1 MHIRTASDRALLV
14 EAAGLDEAMSLHR
27 AWTGMTGVV
36 ELVPAARTVL
46 VHFDPLVISAAD
58 LAALLAATVPDA
70 AASGAAGEVTIAVR
84 YDGADLAEVAG
95 LLGVSVEEVVRRHV
109 AAHWTVAFTG
119 FAPGFGYL
127 VGDDPLCDVP
137 RRASPRTRVPAGSV
151 GLAGRFTGA
160 YPRESP
166 GGWQLIGT
174 TDARLWDVHR
184 EPPALLV
191 PGTRVRFVAAPHT
204 APAAPPRQPTSSAA
218 APAATSARRLEVL
231 RPGLQLLVQD
241 RGRPGLAHLG
251 VSPSGA
257 ADRTAMR
264 DANRAVGNDRHA
276 AVLECIPPVAL
287 RVHGEGVVAVTGA
300 VAEIL
305 VTGDAGQS
313 RAIPHGIP
321 FAVADGDVI
330 ELGPPVRG
338 VRCVIGVRGGIRAP
352 VELGSRATDTL
363 SGLGPAPLA
372 AGDVVEIGADAAHAV
387 EPQPLP
393 RALPASGDL
402 VVLDVTL
409 GPRDDWFTAA
419 ALRAL
424 SDQEWTVTTR
434 SDRVGIR
441 LLGKTALE
449 RCVAGELPSE
459 GAVTG
464 ALQVPP
470 DGQPVLFLSDHPLT
484 GGYPVIAAVVDACL
498 DEAAQLPPG
507 TRVRFRVV
515 DPAG

>member
-1 MHIRTASDRALLV
+1 MRIRTASDRALLV
-14 EAAGLDEAMSLHR
+14 ETADLDEAMSLHR

-36 ELVPAARTVL
+36 ELVPGARTVL
-46 VHFDPLVISAAD
+46 VHFDPLVISAAG

-70 AASGAAGEVTIAVR
+70 VPPRATGELTIAVR

-95 LLGVSVEEVVRRHV
+95 LLGVSAEEVVRRHA

-127 VGDDPLCDVP
+127 VGDDPLFDVP
-137 RRASPRTRVPAGSV
+137 RRPSPRTRVPAGSV

-166 GGWQLIGT
+166 GGWQLIGS
-174 TDARLWDVHR
+174 TDAPLWDVRR
-184 EPPALLV
+184 EPPALLA
-191 PGTRVRFVAAPHT
+191 PGTRVRFVAV
-204 APAAPPRQPTSSAA
+204 PPSESATSPRRTTSAAA

-231 RPGLQLLVQD
+231 RPALQLLVQD

-257 ADRTAMR
+257 ADRTALR
-264 DANRAVGNDRHA
+264 DANRAVGNDRRA

-287 RVHGEGVVAVTGA
+287 RMHGTGVVAVTGA

-305 VTGDAGQS
+305 VTGDAGHS
-313 RAIPHGIP
+313 RTISHGIP

-330 ELGPPVRG
+330 ELGPLIRG
-338 VRCVIGVRGGIRAP
+338 LRCVIGVRGGIRTP

-372 AGDVVEIGADAAHAV
+372 AGDVVEIGEDAAQAV
-387 EPQPLP
+387 KPHPLP
-393 RALPASGDL
+393 RALPPSGDL

-419 ALRAL
+419 ALRTL
-424 SDQEWTVTTR
+424 TDQEWAVTPR

-441 LLGKTALE
+441 LLGESALE

-507 TRVRFRVV
+507 TRVRFRAV